1 LLELRLSREK
11 DLRKQ
16 RWTPNRSLQVST
28 QHAFAKHASA
38 RIRCKMRSLQTKR
51 RFGSEMR
58 NKKLEQLIRRIA
70 KEVAYEVLD
79 EHLNDYEHKE
89 KPLKEFEA
97 YG

>member
-1 LLELRLSREK
+1 
-11 DLRKQ
+11 
-16 RWTPNRSLQVST
+16 
-28 QHAFAKHASA
+28 
-38 RIRCKMRSLQTKR
+38 
-51 RFGSEMR
+51 MR